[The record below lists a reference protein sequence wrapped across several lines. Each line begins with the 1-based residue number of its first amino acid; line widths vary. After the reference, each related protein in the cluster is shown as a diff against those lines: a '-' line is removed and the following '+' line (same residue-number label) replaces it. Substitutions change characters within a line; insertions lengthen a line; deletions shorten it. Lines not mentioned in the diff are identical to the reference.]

1 LVDYAVAFHLAAE
14 LAEDEGDGPL
24 VQAAPPIEE
33 GALESYERD
42 MLLYAYRHVAPF
54 RTHSS
59 QVGGAKPVTL
69 HSPRELV
76 FESEG
81 KPIRLICRAA
91 GDSGQTRRVRV
102 IASQTDFERSI
113 TVLTVVLRPTP
124 DAESDLNEY
133 DLIKLIKLWE
143 GGERLPEP
151 GSVDEEHGPLSFDA
165 GDGFQAFV
173 ARIFGSGWK
182 LLDYR
187 GEQLAAALGDAPL
200 EGRPQSAPSASTRH
214 FRVGTVAL
222 TLRDSKESRRLF
234 SDLKAVR
241 DLNDS
246 CPKPETDRWKAVVA
260 VGGVLQGLL
269 DFEEIGA
276 AELSDVFGEAEID
289 DDSLLAFHKG
299 TLLSISIEGGERD
312 EELARPI
319 GISPYL
325 AVPHAVLLH
334 NEQRIKSALI
344 EANRL
349 LKGQHERIA
358 RDTNRLSIEDTEKGL
373 QEISDALVRH
383 LPNIFHYKS
392 ERELY
397 ENGQKSRGFDD
408 FEALVLSRREE
419 LQSVLERRRRRR
431 DSWTLGLT
439 ITFFGVAALQVAL
452 GQATEAVP
460 WWGYLLILA
469 AIAAVL
475 AQFRKQ
481 LF

>member
-1 LVDYAVAFHLAAE
+1 M
-14 LAEDEGDGPL
+14 GRCP
-24 VQAAPPIEE
+24 
-33 GALESYERD
+33 S
-42 MLLYAYRHVAPF
+42 
-54 RTHSS
+54 
-59 QVGGAKPVTL
+59 
-69 HSPRELV
+69 
-76 FESEG
+76 
-81 KPIRLICRAA
+81 
-91 GDSGQTRRVRV
+91 
-102 IASQTDFERSI
+102 
-113 TVLTVVLRPTP
+113 TP
-124 DAESDLNEY
+124 
-133 DLIKLIKLWE
+133 
-143 GGERLPEP
+143 G
-151 GSVDEEHGPLSFDA
+151 
-165 GDGFQAFV
+165 
-173 ARIFGSGWK
+173 
-182 LLDYR
+182 
-187 GEQLAAALGDAPL
+187 
-200 EGRPQSAPSASTRH
+200 H

-222 TLRDSKESRRLF
+222 TLPDSKESRRLF

-349 LKGQHERIA
+349 LKGQHERIG
-358 RDTNRLSIEDTEKGL
+358 RDTNRLSIEDTEM
-373 QEISDALVRH
+373 
-383 LPNIFHYKS
+383 P
-392 ERELY
+392 
-397 ENGQKSRGFDD
+397 
-408 FEALVLSRREE
+408 
-419 LQSVLERRRRRR
+419 ERRRRRR